1 MNTGRFSLCYFGP
14 ISYYSALLSYP
25 KVVLEQYDS
34 FTKQTYRNR
43 SYIDSPNGELML
55 NISIDHNSR
64 GLMKD
69 TRISAKENWQQKHWQ
84 ALITTYGA
92 SPFFDA
98 LAPELE
104 SFFQDEMH
112 SLTEV
117 NFRASQLV
125 LKWLRYEGEVHLS
138 ESWHLNVEERDH
150 REDFH
155 PKKRKLAPS
164 VAYPQVFDHKTGF
177 KKELSVLDLI
187 FNEGPAS
194 WDYLQQL

>member
-25 KVVLEQYDS
+25 KIVLEQFDN
-34 FTKQTYRNR
+34 FTKQSYRNR
-43 SYIDSPNGELML
+43 TYIDSPNGELML
-55 NISIDHNSR
+55 NLSIDHNSK
-64 GLMKD
+64 GLMRD
-69 TRISAKENWQQKHWQ
+69 TRISSKENWRQKHWQ
-84 ALITTYGA
+84 ALLTSYGN

-104 SFFQDEMH
+104 IFYQEGAD
-112 SLTEV
+112 SLCALNLRSTE
-117 NFRASQLV
+117 LV
-125 LKWLRYEGEVHLS
+125 LKWLRYEGEIHLS
-138 ESWHLNVEERDH
+138 ESWNLEAEEIDH

-155 PKKRKLAPS
+155 PKKRKQAPS
-164 VAYPQVFDHKTGF
+164 LVYPQVFDHKTGF